1 MAHLTD
7 RNIWRELSTGMGP
20 LLIVTKFN
28 WCNVMYAK
36 KGKRRWKKGKRRWKK
51 GSKLAHYG
59 QHLRA
64 VMEAHLY
71 FVDFLPI
78 MFSSI
83 VIQRYYLL

>member
-28 WCNVMYAK
+28 WCNVMCAK
-36 KGKRRWKKGKRRWKK
+36 KGKRKWKK